1 MGGGS
6 MGGGGTLPRISGAAR
21 ARRRGPPR
29 GLRWPRTTPAAS
41 AFIRVPDPPAGFVSA
56 GAARRSRPA
65 SFWRPPPD
73 PSAPSVSQPAD
84 ILASP
89 QQPPPRAAPHPRPT
103 PRRRASGLPSLLLL
117 LPSEAPL
124 LQRRLS
130 GCSTHTRCAA
140 PARRRSAPPP
150 PHAPR
155 TTASVLAFPLR
166 RPVAQWCCMEHKACQ
181 ARLNQA
187 QRIGSATRLCS
198 LTCLV
203 QHWPQSRTHPAL
215 ARPRPK
221 PPRPHRTA
229 HHTPR
234 GWKHV
239 AGHTPRAAPAW
250 STGTPASRQPM
261 AHSPHANIPEHA
273 RLQPGSSHVARRADA
288 YLIAL
293 VSRSAAMR
301 TWENHADVI
310 APPCGLRPSR
320 PGRWHGTR

>member
-1 MGGGS
+1 MGGS
-6 MGGGGTLPRISGAAR
+6 GTLPRISGAAR

-56 GAARRSRPA
+56 GAASRSRPA

-103 PRRRASGLPSLLLL
+103 LAGEATRAAGLPSLLLL

-130 GCSTHTRCAA
+130 GCCTHTRCAA
-140 PARRRSAPPP
+140 PARRGLAPPP
-150 PHAPR
+150 PHAPH

-215 ARPRPK
+215 ARPRPQAAS
-221 PPRPHRTA
+221 PPPHR
-229 HHTPR
+229 
-234 GWKHV
+234 
-239 AGHTPRAAPAW
+239 APH
-250 STGTPASRQPM
+250 ASRM
-261 AHSPHANIPEHA
+261 EARGGAHSARCPCVVDWDA
-273 RLQPGSSHVARRADA
+273 RLTAADGAQP
-288 YLIAL
+288 
-293 VSRSAAMR
+293 
-301 TWENHADVI
+301 
-310 APPCGLRPSR
+310 
-320 PGRWHGTR
+320 TR